1 MKAIRACSV
10 SSPGLMVG
18 FHSRGFSWERETTET
33 PAFLQQGSSQNHSKM
48 GQLEAL
54 MVGRGVSFRTSTIR
68 TPGCASARWYRATA
82 GSSTVPSHIRAHM
95 DQVTSCG
102 LCFSTLGRGQ
112 GF

>member
-82 GSSTVPSHIRAHM
+82 GVIDCALPHTCPHGPGH
-95 DQVTSCG
+95 
-102 LCFSTLGRGQ
+102 LLWTLLLHSG
-112 GF
+112 